1 VGISFTIRFYSDAP
15 TEIPHNVLVIDTLVL
30 EKNLFASGERGSMLD
45 YSKGKPRVAGSALSL
60 EGLLRSFNIDIP
72 CQLHNSGN
80 DAFMTLFSLQKLFEP
95 DTPLPSVRALAPRS
109 MMGIGNPMLHSSMM
123 GVPMGFTGYATTVA
137 FAHPPP
143 TIAPSE
149 HLPGSQLDGD
159 NSHVRRSRASPTSR
173 PASRDLNRMSGV
185 STFGVSS
192 KVRPKRDRDVE
203 TSMRSLTLY

>member
-1 VGISFTIRFYSDAP
+1 
-15 TEIPHNVLVIDTLVL
+15 
-30 EKNLFASGERGSMLD
+30 MLD

-123 GVPMGFTGYATTVA
+123 GVPMGFTGYATTTVPPSTTTPA

-159 NSHVRRSRASPTSR
+159 NSHVKRSRASPTSR
-173 PASRDLNRMSGV
+173 PASRDLNRVSGV

-192 KVRPKRDRDVE
+192 KVRPKIRDRDVE
-203 TSMRSLTLY
+203 TSMHSLTLN